1 MERSSRMWSGLEKLL
16 PPSTLLTFGINM
28 SFGKESV
35 KAHIYENSSLLH
47 PWLSFVNLKACIHI
61 AVMLYHF
68 TSEVK
73 AYSASEAPVESGMI
87 KYGIACRKRSRP
99 SERLCGEENRT
110 VVFCGTWRER

>member
-47 PWLSFVNLKACIHI
+47 PWLSFVNLKAWKSFQQFP
-61 AVMLYHF
+61 YHQRQD
-68 TSEVK
+68 
-73 AYSASEAPVESGMI
+73 YNNRGES
-87 KYGIACRKRSRP
+87 
-99 SERLCGEENRT
+99 
-110 VVFCGTWRER
+110 

>member
-47 PWLSFVNLKACIHI
+47 PWLSFVNLKAWSRRI
-61 AVMLYHF
+61 V
-68 TSEVK
+68 
-73 AYSASEAPVESGMI
+73 YSSATQVSI
-87 KYGIACRKRSRP
+87 NAC
-99 SERLCGEENRT
+99 
-110 VVFCGTWRER
+110 

>member
-47 PWLSFVNLKACIHI
+47 PWLSFVNLKAWTN
-61 AVMLYHF
+61 F
-68 TSEVK
+68 T
-73 AYSASEAPVESGMI
+73 
-87 KYGIACRKRSRP
+87 P
-99 SERLCGEENRT
+99 SSPCQRLLIQPT
-110 VVFCGTWRER
+110 SSLVLH